1 LLLATRGVLVRGTLF
16 LTEAR
21 RHRGRTGWREK
32 RREEK
37 RREEKRREEK
47 RRESPTPAPR
57 GTTGTLALRA
67 PVPP

>member
-1 LLLATRGVLVRGTLF
+1 VLVRGTLF

-47 RRESPTPAPR
+47 RREEKRRESPTPAPR

-67 PVPP
+67 PLPP